1 MKSNI
6 DYKNLLWC
14 WTTIPEKSVKVIYV
28 NLSLVCM
35 KHVRDDWALQDNT
48 VDTLNFPWSVFVQHT
63 TLSNPRHHTAPPNI
77 SHTSQTT
84 KSLFFVPVFFLFS
97 LFFFLAM
104 LKSIARHWNFHQ
116 WDLLRWEILK
126 CQVPHWI

>member
-1 MKSNI
+1 MLI
-6 DYKNLLWC
+6 
-14 WTTIPEKSVKVIYV
+14 
-28 NLSLVCM
+28 LVRM

-48 VDTLNFPWSVFVQHT
+48 VDTLNFPRSVFVQHT

-84 KSLFFVPVFFLFS
+84 KSLFFVPVFFFV
-97 LFFFLAM
+97 FFVFFLVI

-126 CQVPHWI
+126 CQVPH

>member
-1 MKSNI
+1 MLI
-6 DYKNLLWC
+6 
-14 WTTIPEKSVKVIYV
+14 
-28 NLSLVCM
+28 LVRM

-84 KSLFFVPVFFLFS
+84 KSLFFRS
-97 LFFFLAM
+97 CLFFSFLCFFF
-104 LKSIARHWNFHQ
+104 W
-116 WDLLRWEILK
+116 
-126 CQVPHWI
+126 PY

>member
-1 MKSNI
+1 
-6 DYKNLLWC
+6 
-14 WTTIPEKSVKVIYV
+14 
-28 NLSLVCM
+28 M

-84 KSLFFVPVFFLFS
+84 KSLFFVPVYFLFS
-97 LFFFLAM
+97 LLFFFGHVEKYSKALEFSPM
-104 LKSIARHWNFHQ
+104 GFTQ
-116 WDLLRWEILK
+116 MGDT
-126 CQVPHWI
+126 